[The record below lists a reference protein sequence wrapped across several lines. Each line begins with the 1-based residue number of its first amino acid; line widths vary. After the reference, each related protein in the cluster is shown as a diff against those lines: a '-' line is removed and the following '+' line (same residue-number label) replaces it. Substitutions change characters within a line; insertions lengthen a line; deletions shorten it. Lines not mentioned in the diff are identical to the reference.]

1 MMSMFSRFLSD
12 GQAPQAGSIET
23 TSDLMRSQCIWGWIF
38 LSPWIIGFLAFTA
51 IPVIAS
57 WGFSF
62 TNFQLNKPEELRF
75 VGLDNYRQ
83 LVHDPLLATSLSVT
97 LKYAAIALPI
107 AVILPI
113 VLASLLNSKRLMGKH
128 LFRTLFYMPYIVPLV
143 SAVYIWQGMLN
154 SETGWFNRFLDL
166 FGIDG
171 PNWIDSVTWIYP
183 ALVIISL
190 WGLGNAYLITLAGM
204 QSVPTELYE
213 SATVDGAGAWS
224 RFRNITL
231 PMISPVIFYNLILTV
246 VGLFRYFEI
255 PFILKG
261 TTGNPGSSTWFFN
274 MHFYKTTFTF
284 LNMGYGSTL
293 AWLLFLITLAV
304 TLGLFYS
311 ARYWVYY
318 ASGDEF

>member
-1 MMSMFSRFLSD
+1 
-12 GQAPQAGSIET
+12 
-23 TSDLMRSQCIWGWIF
+23 
-38 LSPWIIGFLAFTA
+38 
-51 IPVIAS
+51 
-57 WGFSF
+57 
-62 TNFQLNKPEELRF
+62 
-75 VGLDNYRQ
+75 
-83 LVHDPLLATSLSVT
+83 
-97 LKYAAIALPI
+97 
-107 AVILPI
+107 
-113 VLASLLNSKRLMGKH
+113 
-128 LFRTLFYMPYIVPLV
+128 
-143 SAVYIWQGMLN
+143 MLN

>member
-1 MMSMFSRFLSD
+1 
-12 GQAPQAGSIET
+12 
-23 TSDLMRSQCIWGWIF
+23 
-38 LSPWIIGFLAFTA
+38 
-51 IPVIAS
+51 VIAS
-57 WGFSF
+57 LGFSF

-75 VGLDNYRQ
+75 VGLDNYIQ
-83 LVHDPLLATSLSVT
+83 LFHDPLLATSLSVT
-97 LKYAAIALPI
+97 IKYAIIALPI

-113 VLASLLNSKRLMGKH
+113 VLASLLNSKHLMGKH

-171 PNWIDSVTWIYP
+171 PNWVDSVTWIYP

-231 PMISPVIFYNLILTV
+231 PMITPVIFYNLILTV
-246 VGLFRYFEI
+246 VDLFRYFEI

-293 AWLLFLITLAV
+293 AWLLFLITLVV